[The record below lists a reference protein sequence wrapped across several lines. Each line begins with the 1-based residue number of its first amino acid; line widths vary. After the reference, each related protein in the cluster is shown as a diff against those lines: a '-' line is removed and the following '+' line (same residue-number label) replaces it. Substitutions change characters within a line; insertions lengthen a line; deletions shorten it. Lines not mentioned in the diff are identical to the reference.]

1 MVEASNGF
9 GLELAARTVATDPRV
24 NAVLSPVSAS
34 MALGMTLNGAA
45 GETFDAMRSAL
56 GFGTLTQEQINAAY
70 RGLMDFLAELDPD
83 VRVEIA
89 NAVWANEAVPFDEAF
104 SQTVAAS
111 FDARVESLD
120 FADYAAPIAINEWVK
135 QRTDGMIDQIVD
147 RLDPSLVMLL
157 TNAVYFD
164 GAWTTEFDPA
174 ETRSGTFQRHDG
186 TTLEVDMMS
195 IGNIEVLQ
203 TRGDS
208 YTAVELPYG
217 NEAFSMVIVLPD
229 TGENAKDWLTALD
242 ANRWTALVEGLA
254 PTRLDLLSIP
264 KLTLTFDAF
273 LNDPLKAMGMGPA
286 FSPGADFTRLSPL
299 GQQMCID
306 VVRQKTHVEVDER
319 GTRAAAATS
328 VGIGVVSFNGFVAD
342 RPFVFVIRERVSG
355 TVLFV
360 GLVGDPTAEDSG
372 PQPLVSDCTGTTV
385 P

>member
-1 MVEASNGF
+1 
-9 GLELAARTVATDPRV
+9 
-24 NAVLSPVSAS
+24 
-34 MALGMTLNGAA
+34 A

-264 KLTLTFDAF
+264 ELTLTFDAF

-286 FSPGADFTRLSPL
+286 FSPGADFT
-299 GQQMCID
+299 
-306 VVRQKTHVEVDER
+306 
-319 GTRAAAATS
+319 
-328 VGIGVVSFNGFVAD
+328 
-342 RPFVFVIRERVSG
+342 
-355 TVLFV
+355 
-360 GLVGDPTAEDSG
+360 
-372 PQPLVSDCTGTTV
+372 
-385 P
+385 

>member
-1 MVEASNGF
+1 
-9 GLELAARTVATDPRV
+9 
-24 NAVLSPVSAS
+24 
-34 MALGMTLNGAA
+34 
-45 GETFDAMRSAL
+45 
-56 GFGTLTQEQINAAY
+56 
-70 RGLMDFLAELDPD
+70 
-83 VRVEIA
+83 
-89 NAVWANEAVPFDEAF
+89 
-104 SQTVAAS
+104 
-111 FDARVESLD
+111 ESLD

-264 KLTLTFDAF
+264 ELTLTFDAF

-328 VGIGVVSFNGFVAD
+328 VGIGVVSFNGFVA
-342 RPFVFVIRERVSG
+342 
-355 TVLFV
+355 
-360 GLVGDPTAEDSG
+360 
-372 PQPLVSDCTGTTV
+372 
-385 P
+385 